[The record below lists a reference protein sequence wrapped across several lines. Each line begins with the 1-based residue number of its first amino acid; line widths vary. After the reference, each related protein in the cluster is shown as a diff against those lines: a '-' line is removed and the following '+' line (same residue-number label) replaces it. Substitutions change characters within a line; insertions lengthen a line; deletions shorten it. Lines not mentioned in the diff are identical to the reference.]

1 MSPVYRLIFVCGPF
15 NGASE
20 WIRHYNIRKAA
31 NAAIDIW
38 KRGGVAICPHLN
50 SGEFFA
56 QAPEYQFTEGYLEV
70 LRRCDAIFLID
81 GWGASTGSRRELAE
95 AVKAGLII
103 IRTIEELETYLG
115 TYPKTPPTA

>member
-1 MSPVYRLIFVCGPF
+1 MNPVYRLIFVCGPF

-31 NAAIDIW
+31 NAAVDIW

-70 LRRCDAIFLID
+70 LRRCDAIFLIN
-81 GWGASTGSRRELAE
+81 GWELSTGCRRELAE
-95 AVKAGLII
+95 AVRTGLTI
-103 IRTIEELETYLG
+103 IRTFDDLETYLG
-115 TYPKTPPTA
+115 TYPKTTPAA